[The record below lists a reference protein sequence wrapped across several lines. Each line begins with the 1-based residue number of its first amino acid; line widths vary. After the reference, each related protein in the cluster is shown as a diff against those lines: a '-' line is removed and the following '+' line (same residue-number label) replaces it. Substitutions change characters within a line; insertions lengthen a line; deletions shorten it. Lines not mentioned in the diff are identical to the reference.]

1 MLQLLAAPAAFLL
14 GVALGPPWLAYL
26 KRKGVVSV
34 DVYKGR
40 RDVPRAGGL
49 IAMAAGVFGL
59 LLLSLSDNKLWYVV
73 AVVLLIGLVG
83 LLDDIIDVNEAV
95 RVIVPLLAAVGLYFA
110 VKLHMTLPLMGT
122 FYSPSWLA
130 VLAIPVMT
138 NAYNMLDPVNG
149 FLPLSNAIIA
159 ASLTIG
165 ALIRG
170 NVEAAYAF
178 SVHIAASMALFLY
191 NRYPAKAFNGNVG
204 SYFLGAEIATLAA
217 VYDMVAQLVFAS
229 MPYIVNGILI
239 VFSAGGIRGR
249 NRITRPTVLVNGKVR
264 QNCGSNVVSLVRLL
278 VGDKP
283 MGEYEIFKALVYLTA
298 ITSAL
303 AVII

>member
-1 MLQLLAAPAAFLL
+1 MLQLVAAPAAFLL
-14 GVALGPPWLAYL
+14 GVAIGPLWLTYL
-26 KRKGVVSV
+26 RRRGIISV

-40 RDVPRAGGL
+40 RDVPKAGGL
-49 IAMAAGVFGL
+49 IAMIAGLFGMS
-59 LLLSLSDNKLWYVV
+59 LLSLTDGELWYVV
-73 AVVLLIGLVG
+73 AAVLIVGLIG
-83 LLDDIIDVNEAV
+83 LLDDITDVNEIV
-95 RVIVPLLAAVGLYFA
+95 RVAVSLFVAVGLYFA
-110 VKLHMTLPLMGT
+110 IRLRMTLPFMGT

-159 ASLTIG
+159 TSLTIN
-165 ALIRG
+165 ALLRG
-170 NVEAAYAF
+170 NIEAAYAF
-178 SVHIAASMALFLY
+178 SVHIAASMALFIY

-217 VYDMVAQLVFAS
+217 VYDMVAPLVFAS

-249 NRITRPTVLVNGKVR
+249 NKIARPTVLVDGKVR
-264 QNCGSNVVSLVRLL
+264 QNCDSNVLSLTRLL
-278 VGDKP
+278 VGDRP
-283 MGEYEIFKALVYLTA
+283 MGEYEIFKALIYLTA